1 MGIGM
6 DRVDDDLRV
15 SYVRERCEALCAAH
29 PGVRIETVIQ
39 LEEGGLGVIVA
50 LREGLD
56 LASANVRALV
66 REFEKLPDVK
76 GVYVQL
82 AGEKAAP

>member
-15 SYVRERCEALCAAH
+15 DYVRERCEELCTTYQ
-29 PGVRIETVIQ
+29 GVRIEAVIL

-56 LASANVRALV
+56 LESANVRALV
-66 REFEKLPDVK
+66 KELEKLPDVR

-82 AGEKAAP
+82 AGENNAP

>member
-1 MGIGM
+1 M
-6 DRVDDDLRV
+6 DRVDDNLRV
-15 SYVRERCEALCAAH
+15 NYVRERCEELCTTY
-29 PGVRIETVIQ
+29 PGVRIETVVL

-50 LREGLD
+50 IREGFD
-56 LASANVRALV
+56 LESANARALV

-82 AGEKAAP
+82 AGEKTAP